1 MEMVMPRR
9 RADPFDT
16 DDSLYA
22 GRNGGSG
29 YSGRARGGGFGLG
42 GFKWEGGGPGLGGA
56 ESARPGRRR
65 EDFGDRDFGIPDAG
79 EPARRRPSFGGFGSG
94 GAGSPMLWLVA
105 ALGLFA
111 VIAIASIADRN
122 GGQQPQQAGG
132 FDLSDFH
139 WSWLIERLVTGD
151 TESIMHQS
159 ADHKFLLVWYIGAM
173 VDELS
178 KTYEMGIW
186 KDPRCYMDIYNPETK
201 TRIYSVGLANVGPTI
216 VGELFGGLGSSG
228 GRTLAQRF
236 PYASDLFSDIWAEW
250 SRGSPHT
257 MMGLM
262 DLRRMTR
269 ERAKKDTYRLVHQYG
284 CEPDGY
290 TAAVFHNMHLL
301 LERYSDL
308 GYAGR

>member
-79 EPARRRPSFGGFGSG
+79 EPARRRPGFGGFGSG

-111 VIAIASIADRN
+111 VIAVASIADRN
-122 GGQQPQQAGG
+122 GGQQPPQAGG

-151 TESIMHQS
+151 TEPIMQQR
-159 ADHKFLLVWYIGAM
+159 ADHKALSVWYMGAM
-173 VDELS
+173 VDYLS
-178 KTYEMGIW
+178 GLEEAHWY
-186 KDPRCYMDIYNPETK
+186 DYRCFSDIYRPELK
-201 TRIYSVGLANVGPTI
+201 NMIKSVGFANLGPSIIGEFLA
-216 VGELFGGLGSSG
+216 GLSSDG
-228 GRTLAQRF
+228 GRGLAERF
-236 PYASDLFSDIWAEW
+236 PVASDLFGDIADEV
-250 SRGSPHT
+250 SRGSAHST
-257 MMGLM
+257 MKLL
-262 DLRRMTR
+262 DFRRLIR
-269 ERAKKDTYRLVHQYG
+269 ERAKLDTYTLIHRYE
-284 CEPDGY
+284 CEPDGA
-290 TAAVFHNMHLL
+290 TAAVFDNMALL
-301 LERYSDL
+301 MERYSDL